1 MQSEVNIKYVLG
13 LEEKQDKTL
22 QMVQIDRPLSSVIIE
37 ELEAMQENPNRNLY
51 DMSSY
56 FYRHVNPI
64 KDCYHYCFPE
74 EYQYSFLNE
83 KVTPVP
89 KDITYWKY
97 REVEDEKRKTWAR
110 WQLRK
115 KDVPQSEIEK
125 RWNEYAHKLEY
136 PDKKKYFSMA
146 KKYILCQNLYKAMQ
160 EAKGNPDIR
169 MYSRDMLGE
178 TQEAA
183 LETILGD
190 IDEIDDI
197 QRGFKPVHRTTMKDV
212 NKHWQANRDWA
223 NSLDESSQV
232 ACEIYKQY
240 FEDIEE

>member
-22 QMVQIDRPLSSVIIE
+22 QMVQIDIPQSSVIIE

-125 RWNEYAHKLEY
+125 RWNEYVHKLEY
-136 PDKKKYFSMA
+136 PAKEHLYLWQRSKYSARIFKRQSRRQ
-146 KKYILCQNLYKAMQ
+146 KEIL
-160 EAKGNPDIR
+160 
-169 MYSRDMLGE
+169 
-178 TQEAA
+178 
-183 LETILGD
+183 ILGCTLVTCW
-190 IDEIDDI
+190 EKHRK
-197 QRGFKPVHRTTMKDV
+197 QPLKPFWVT
-212 NKHWQANRDWA
+212 
-223 NSLDESSQV
+223 
-232 ACEIYKQY
+232 
-240 FEDIEE
+240 